1 MARLADDAHP
11 SPVRMIGRLG
21 VEAWLPVALFV
32 AWWVASD
39 SSQSL
44 YFPSLQTIV
53 EAFGRTWLPAGITEH
68 VLPSLGNL
76 AAGFAIA
83 SALGVGL
90 GLVLGLV
97 RRLGAALSPIL
108 EFMRA
113 VPAVALLPL
122 GLLLLGIGSSM
133 KIALIAYAAFW
144 PILLTTVDGVRG
156 IDATVQDVARSY
168 RVPLRLR
175 LTSVVLPGAAP
186 QIMTGM
192 RTSLSI
198 GITVIVFSEMAGST
212 EGIGYAILQAQRG
225 FRIAEMWAG
234 MLALGIIGY
243 LLNIAFRG
251 LEHRVLRW
259 NRAMHHTM
267 LAARS

>member
-1 MARLADDAHP
+1 VARLAA
-11 SPVRMIGRLG
+11 SPQLKPAAAVARLG
-21 VEAWLPVALFV
+21 IEVWLPIALF
-32 AWWVASD
+32 AIWWIASND
-39 SSQSL
+39 SKSL
-44 YFPSLQTIV
+44 YFPSLQSIL
-53 EAFGRTWLPAGITEH
+53 EAFGHTWLSTGLTQH

-76 AAGFAIA
+76 A
-83 SALGVGL
+83 V
-90 GLVLGLV
+90 GLVLAAVIGVSAGLLFGLV
-97 RRLGAALSPIL
+97 RPLGEALSPIL
-108 EFMRA
+108 EFLRA
-113 VPAVALLPL
+113 VPGVALLPL
-122 GLLLLGIGSSM
+122 GLLLLGIGPSM
-133 KIALIAYAAFW
+133 KISLIAYAAVW

-212 EGIGYAILQAQRG
+212 EGIGYAVLQAQRS
-225 FRIAEMWAG
+225 FAIAEMWSG

-243 LLNIAFRG
+243 LLNVAFRG
-251 LEHRVLRW
+251 LENRVLRW
-259 NRAMHHTM
+259 NRAMHLGTPTT
-267 LAARS
+267 RR